1 VRVAEFLGAARDG
14 DGWVFDL
21 PERLHGAYGGAFGG
35 VVAACAL
42 VAARSLVD
50 ERDPVALDCRFLR
63 GIPAGTVRATPTL
76 LHEGRSLQAAAV
88 ELSSDGRRRAH
99 ACISFVDRSVLDAFE
114 LQVPPA
120 PPFESYDDAR
130 PWPAVAPIASTLDVR
145 SVGSFDGGDAT
156 ALRVPWDG
164 SSAEAACLA
173 GDMSV
178 GAPVARGVSGTGIT
192 HPNPDLSLR
201 FCGEVATPVV
211 VGHARMERAGIGV
224 GAVRISVWSGETLV
238 AIGSS
243 VSLLLPSRG

>member
-1 VRVAEFLGAARDG
+1 MDITTFLGATRQDER
-14 DGWVFDL
+14 WTFDL
-21 PERLHGAYGGAFGG
+21 PERFHGAYGGAFGG
-35 VVAACAL
+35 LVAACTL
-42 VAARSLVD
+42 VAARSAVPGR
-50 ERDPVALDCRFLR
+50 EPVALDCHFLR
-63 GIPAGTVRATPTL
+63 GIPAGRAHATPTPI
-76 LHEGRSLQAAAV
+76 HDGRSLQCV
-88 ELSSDGRRRAH
+88 SVDVQSGGRLCARAT
-99 ACISFVDRSVLDAFE
+99 ISFVDRSALDGFERQVASLPAFS
-114 LQVPPA
+114 
-120 PPFESYDDAR
+120 SYDDAR
-130 PWPAVAPIASTLDVR
+130 TWPAVAPIASTLDVR
-145 SVGSFDGGDAT
+145 SVGAFEDGDAT
-156 ALRVPWDG
+156 AVRVPWDG